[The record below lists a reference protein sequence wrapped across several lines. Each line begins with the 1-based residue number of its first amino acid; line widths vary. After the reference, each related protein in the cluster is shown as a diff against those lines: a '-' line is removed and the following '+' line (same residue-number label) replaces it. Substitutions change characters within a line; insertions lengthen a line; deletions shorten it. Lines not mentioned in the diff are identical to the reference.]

1 MYRSDKKNEGVIQM
15 TRTFKEVESFTK
27 KWKSLGLNDDDLL
40 VLQELLL

>member
-1 MYRSDKKNEGVIQM
+1 M